1 MPRRRCGYV
10 DACGWAVDN
19 PLVHNITGRP
29 QVVRR
34 LSRGDPH
41 GCPQSYP
48 QSHRI
53 PPAVHR
59 RSPGRPRVL
68 PTFTHRPRDHA
79 YMGKTVWNTWG
90 EAGDDLRTDCGDS
103 RAVPRTGRFPH
114 RSHTGTVDDRNG
126 PDLREYRSST
136 VSTAPMTMTIS
147 LSTRPQ
153 KKSGVHMWL
162 SGSPV
167 AREPDSRSTSTGEPG
182 GGSQ

>member
-1 MPRRRCGYV
+1 MPRHRCGFV
-10 DACGWAVDN
+10 DGCGRPVDN
-19 PLVHNITGRP
+19 PPVHNITGRP

-53 PPAVHR
+53 PQAVPR
-59 RSPGRPRVL
+59 WSPGHPRVL
-68 PTFTHRPRDHA
+68 PSFTHRPRDHA

-90 EAGDDLRTDCGDS
+90 GSGDSLRTDCGD
-103 RAVPRTGRFPH
+103 RCAVPRTGRFPH
-114 RSHTGTVDDRNG
+114 RSHTGTVDDRYG
-126 PDLREYRSST
+126 VDLRKQGSST
-136 VSTAPMTMTIS
+136 VSTAPMTMTVS
-147 LSTRPQ
+147 LSTSPQ

-167 AREPDSRSTSTGEPG
+167 AREPDSRSTSTEEPG